1 MKGTWPL
8 TPTNLHF
15 YAGGGKRTAQLLFF
29 SNIKSTLNIVCFSKF
44 FVCPYISWRTK
55 GTAQM
60 YGVDSFKVLFDNVA
74 SHFAENGLFS

>member
-15 YAGGGKRTAQLLFF
+15 FAGGGKRSAQLLFF

-44 FVCPYISWRTK
+44 FVCPYMMKINTYKINWIIVK
-55 GTAQM
+55 
-60 YGVDSFKVLFDNVA
+60 
-74 SHFAENGLFS
+74 